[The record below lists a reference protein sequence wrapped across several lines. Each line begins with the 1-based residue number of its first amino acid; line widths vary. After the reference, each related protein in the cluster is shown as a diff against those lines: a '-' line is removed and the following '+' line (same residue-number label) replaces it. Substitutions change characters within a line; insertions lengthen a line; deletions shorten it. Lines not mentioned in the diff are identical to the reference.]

1 MYPEQIV
8 LISMF
13 TSKFDSAAYAITKFI
28 RLNRLLDGGI
38 EKRKCSKEIHDME
51 INQTAYIFNGK
62 PFDLKSF
69 FCSDMRCFLENLEP
83 ESVKKFLE
91 SIKKKK

>member
-13 TSKFDSAAYAITKFI
+13 TSKFDSTTYAITKFI
-28 RLNRLLDGGI
+28 RSNRLLDGGI
-38 EKRKCSKEIHDME
+38 EKRKCSNVIHDME

-62 PFDLKSF
+62 PFELKSF
-69 FCSDMRCFLENLEP
+69 FCSDMRCFLENLDS

-91 SIKKKK
+91 SIEKK